1 MKTFLQKFLQM
12 TSIQDFHA
20 GDHSEIAE
28 SFHARN
34 YAEELCMRDYL
45 LGFSTHVTQRGAAD
59 LIASRIPPGH
69 IVWWLGCGVVGLL
82 GCGVSNTNSN
92 NSNTTKS
99 TQTPT
104 PSTPPTTHQ
113 QHHEH
118 QQHQQS
124 KEDKRTPKT
133 RKNTQNQP
141 KIGLGGAQKHPKMEA
156 KSKKNA
162 LDRLKWPQIG
172 TKGGQ
177 GQ

>member
-1 MKTFLQKFLQM
+1 MQKVFM
-12 TSIQDFHA
+12 RRN
-20 GDHSEIAE
+20 
-28 SFHARN
+28 SFKEFCAKVSHARHP
-34 YAEELCMRDYL
+34 
-45 LGFSTHVTQRGAAD
+45 SGAAD

-99 TQTPT
+99 TPTPT

-124 KEDKRTPKT
+124 KEDKRTPKN
-133 RKNTQNQP
+133 RKKTQNYPQ
-141 KIGLGGAQKHPKMEA
+141 IGPGEVRKPPKMEA
-156 KSKKNA
+156 KPKKKT
-162 LDRLKWPQIG
+162 LHRPKWPQVG
-172 TKGGQ
+172 PKGVLIRCPS
-177 GQ
+177 

>member
-1 MKTFLQKFLQM
+1 MHYRAKASGFWQRCACERSPANSPAENLHAAEFIQGVHSKTC
-12 TSIQDFHA
+12 A
-20 GDHSEIAE
+20 NVP
-28 SFHARN
+28 HARHP
-34 YAEELCMRDYL
+34 
-45 LGFSTHVTQRGAAD
+45 SGAAD

-99 TQTPT
+99 TPTPT

-133 RKNTQNQP
+133 RKKIQN
-141 KIGLGGAQKHPKMEA
+141 
-156 KSKKNA
+156 
-162 LDRLKWPQIG
+162 
-172 TKGGQ
+172 
-177 GQ
+177 